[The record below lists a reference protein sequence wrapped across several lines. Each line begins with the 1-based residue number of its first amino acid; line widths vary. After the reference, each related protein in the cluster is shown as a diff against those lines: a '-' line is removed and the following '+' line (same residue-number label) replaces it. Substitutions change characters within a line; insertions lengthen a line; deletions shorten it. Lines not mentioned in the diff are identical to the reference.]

1 MRRVLAAGLA
11 IAALASATAVAAPP
25 LRIVSVKVVKAGT
38 RTVAPQPLTRGG
50 RYAYRVD
57 YRVGGRTEVR
67 VARTGTFLSPYGD
80 ILAQIEPPAALADP
94 GRLFASGP
102 LRVAATDSPGEY
114 VLRYSVT
121 ASNRTGS
128 TTRDAVLRVRYR

>member
-1 MRRVLAAGLA
+1 MRRALAAALA
-11 IAALASATAVAAPP
+11 ITALASATAVAAPP
-25 LRIVSVKVVKAGT
+25 LRILSVKVVKAGT
-38 RTVAPQPLTRGG
+38 HTVAQQPLARGG

-67 VARTGTFLSPYGD
+67 VARTGSFLSPYGD
-80 ILAQIEPPAALADP
+80 ILEQIEPPQALADP
-94 GRLFASGP
+94 GRRFASGP
-102 LRVAATDSPGEY
+102 LRVAAADSPGEY

>member
-1 MRRVLAAGLA
+1 MRRALAAGLA
-11 IAALASATAVAAPP
+11 IAALASATAVAAPS
-25 LRIVSVKVVKAGT
+25 LRIVSVKGVKAGT
-38 RTVAPQPLTRGG
+38 RTAAHQPLARGG

-80 ILAQIEPPAALADP
+80 ILEQIEPAPALADP

-102 LRVAATDSPGEY
+102 LHVAVGDSPGEY

-121 ASNRTGS
+121 ASNASGS
-128 TTRDAVLRVRYR
+128 TTRDAVLRMRFR